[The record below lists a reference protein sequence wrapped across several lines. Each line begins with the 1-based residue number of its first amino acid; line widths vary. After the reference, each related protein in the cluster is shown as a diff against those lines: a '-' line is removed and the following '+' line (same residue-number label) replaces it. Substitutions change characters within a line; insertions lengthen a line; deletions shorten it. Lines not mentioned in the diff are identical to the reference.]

1 MRLTCQSPTP
11 SAPTRWSVS
20 RFGRTRSARP
30 ALCPRRNVFSAFVL
44 LWRRLAL
51 SGRELLAVDGTRIK
65 AVNNKDR
72 NFTRT
77 SLQEFIRAADERLDD
92 YLRRRAEGDVEEG
105 GTGGG
110 AGAKNLAEKI
120 AALRQKR
127 GRYVSLLAELERT
140 GESQISLTDP
150 DSRAMAA

>member
-30 ALCPRRNVFSAFVL
+30 ARCPRRNVFSAFVL
-44 LWRRLAL
+44 LCRRLDL
-51 SGRELLAVDGTRIK
+51 YGRELLAVDGTRIK

-92 YLRRRAEGDVEEG
+92 YLIRGVLKVGFICRCHYD
-105 GTGGG
+105 
-110 AGAKNLAEKI
+110 AGANLPG
-120 AALRQKR
+120 L
-127 GRYVSLLAELERT
+127 GRKFSVS
-140 GESQISLTDP
+140 ISARD
-150 DSRAMAA
+150 